1 MTYNFDEIIDRRNTN
16 SENVE
21 GWRPYIFHCGPERV
35 FPYKDE
41 EFIRMWVADMEFAVA
56 PEILQAITDRVHRR
70 ILGYTLVYDKGYYE
84 VLRAWCESRYGWSFP
99 KEQLTFSPGVIPALY
114 QLTEDLVKPLNGR
127 VLTMTPAY
135 GFFLH
140 ACEYNGV
147 ELVTSP
153 LREEGGRFSID
164 WEDLEAKAADPDV
177 KLLMLCNPHNP
188 TGRIWTEE
196 ELRHMA
202 AIIEKHRLWVV
213 SDEIHCDLIRTGLR
227 HTPLGKIMP
236 DYDRLITC
244 MSASKTFNLAGC
256 QNAFVV
262 LPDAKLRKEYDAFTK
277 RIHIREGNPFGY
289 IAVEAAYR
297 GGKAWLQQV
306 QEIICNNY
314 GYLREQLAIHLPKAC
329 VTPLEGTYLMWVD
342 FAAYLQ
348 PEEMERFFEETC
360 GIAVDYGA
368 WFEGDGQSHI
378 RINLATSREN
388 VEKAFSSILQ
398 GLQAWGRI

>member
-1 MTYNFDEIIDRRNTN
+1 MDEPILYVDRKGT
-16 SENVE
+16 
-21 GWRPYIFHCGPERV
+21 HCEKWDGLGER
-35 FPYKDE
+35 FGREDLLAL
-41 EFIRMWVADMEFAVA
+41 WVADMDF
-56 PEILQAITDRVHRR
+56 RVPQCV
-70 ILGYTLVYDKGYYE
+70 LEAEKDYLDTGVFGYYHPSE
-84 VLRAWCESRYGWSFP
+84 GYYQAFMDWEQEHHGYSVQREWLR
-99 KEQLTFSPGVIPALY
+99 FSPGVVPAINWLI
-114 QLTEDLVKPLNGR
+114 QIFTKPQDR
-127 VLTMTPAY
+127 VLVLTPVY
-135 GFFLH
+135 YPFLH
-140 ACEYNGV
+140 AVRDNERT
-147 ELVTSP
+147 LVACQLVHQDGQYSV
-153 LREEGGRFSID
+153 
-164 WEDLEAKAADPDV
+164 DLAAFEAAIAENQV
-177 KLLMLCNPHNP
+177 RMFIMSSPHNP
-188 TGRIWTEE
+188 VSRVWRRE
-196 ELRHMA
+196 ELTAMLD
-202 AIIEKHRLWVV
+202 ICKKHGVLVL
-213 SDEIHCDLIRTGLR
+213 SDEIHQDLTFDGHKHIPSATAG
-227 HTPLGKIMP
+227 
-236 DYDRLITC
+236 DYSHMVITLTA
-244 MSASKTFNLAGC
+244 ASKTFNLAGC

-306 QEIICNNY
+306 QEIIWNNY

-398 GLQAWGRI
+398 GLQAWRRI

>member
-1 MTYNFDEIIDRRNTN
+1 M
-16 SENVE
+16 V
-21 GWRPYIFHCGPERV
+21 
-35 FPYKDE
+35 
-41 EFIRMWVADMEFAVA
+41 
-56 PEILQAITDRVHRR
+56 IT
-70 ILGYTLVYDKGYYE
+70 
-84 VLRAWCESRYGWSFP
+84 
-99 KEQLTFSPGVIPALY
+99 LTA
-114 QLTEDLVKPLNGR
+114 
-127 VLTMTPAY
+127 
-135 GFFLH
+135 
-140 ACEYNGV
+140 
-147 ELVTSP
+147 
-153 LREEGGRFSID
+153 
-164 WEDLEAKAADPDV
+164 
-177 KLLMLCNPHNP
+177 
-188 TGRIWTEE
+188 
-196 ELRHMA
+196 
-202 AIIEKHRLWVV
+202 
-213 SDEIHCDLIRTGLR
+213 
-227 HTPLGKIMP
+227 
-236 DYDRLITC
+236 
-244 MSASKTFNLAGC
+244 ASKTFNLAGC

-306 QEIICNNY
+306 QEIIWNNY

-348 PEEMERFFEETC
+348 PEEMERFFAETC

>member
-1 MTYNFDEIIDRRNTN
+1 MDEPILYVDRKGT
-16 SENVE
+16 
-21 GWRPYIFHCGPERV
+21 HCEKWDGLGER
-35 FPYKDE
+35 FGREDLLAL
-41 EFIRMWVADMEFAVA
+41 WVADMDF
-56 PEILQAITDRVHRR
+56 RVPQCV
-70 ILGYTLVYDKGYYE
+70 LEAEKDYLDTGVFGYYHPSE
-84 VLRAWCESRYGWSFP
+84 GYYQAFMDWEQEHHGYSVQREWLR
-99 KEQLTFSPGVIPALY
+99 FSPGVVPAINWLI
-114 QLTEDLVKPLNGR
+114 QIFTEPQDR
-127 VLTMTPAY
+127 VLVLTPVY
-135 GFFLH
+135 YPFLH
-140 ACEYNGV
+140 AVRDNDRT
-147 ELVTSP
+147 LVACQLVHQDGQYSV
-153 LREEGGRFSID
+153 
-164 WEDLEAKAADPDV
+164 DLAAFEAAIAENQV
-177 KLLMLCNPHNP
+177 RMFIMSSPHNP
-188 TGRIWTEE
+188 VSRVWRRE
-196 ELRHMA
+196 ELTAMLD
-202 AIIEKHRLWVV
+202 ICKKHGVLVL
-213 SDEIHCDLIRTGLR
+213 SDEIHQDLTFDGHKHIPSATAG
-227 HTPLGKIMP
+227 
-236 DYDRLITC
+236 DYSHMVITLTA
-244 MSASKTFNLAGC
+244 ASKTFNLAGC

-306 QEIICNNY
+306 QEIIWNNY

>member
-1 MTYNFDEIIDRRNTN
+1 MDEPILYVDRKGT
-16 SENVE
+16 
-21 GWRPYIFHCGPERV
+21 HCEKWDGLGER
-35 FPYKDE
+35 FGREDLLAL
-41 EFIRMWVADMEFAVA
+41 WVADMDF
-56 PEILQAITDRVHRR
+56 RVPQCV
-70 ILGYTLVYDKGYYE
+70 LEAEKDYLDTGVFGYYHPSE
-84 VLRAWCESRYGWSFP
+84 GYYQAFMDWEQERHGYSVQREWLR
-99 KEQLTFSPGVIPALY
+99 FSPGVVPAINWLI
-114 QLTEDLVKPLNGR
+114 QIFTEPQDRVM
-127 VLTMTPAY
+127 VLTPVY
-135 GFFLH
+135 YPFLH
-140 ACEYNGV
+140 AVRDNERT
-147 ELVTSP
+147 LVACQLVHQDGQYTV
-153 LREEGGRFSID
+153 
-164 WEDLEAKAADPDV
+164 DLAAFEAAIAENQV
-177 KLLMLCNPHNP
+177 RMFIMSSPHNP
-188 TGRIWTEE
+188 VSRVWRRE
-196 ELRHMA
+196 ELTAMLD
-202 AIIEKHRLWVV
+202 ICKKHGVLVL
-213 SDEIHCDLIRTGLR
+213 SDEIHQDLTFDGHKHIPSATAG
-227 HTPLGKIMP
+227 
-236 DYDRLITC
+236 DYSHMVITLTA
-244 MSASKTFNLAGC
+244 ASKTFNLAGC

-262 LPDAKLRKEYDAFTK
+262 LPDAKLRKAYDAFTK

-306 QEIICNNY
+306 QEIIWNNY

>member
-1 MTYNFDEIIDRRNTN
+1 MDEPILYVDRKGT
-16 SENVE
+16 
-21 GWRPYIFHCGPERV
+21 HCEKWDGVRER
-35 FPYKDE
+35 FGREDLLAL
-41 EFIRMWVADMEFAVA
+41 WVADMDF
-56 PEILQAITDRVHRR
+56 RVPQCV
-70 ILGYTLVYDKGYYE
+70 LEAEKDYLDTGVFGYYHPSE
-84 VLRAWCESRYGWSFP
+84 GYYQAFMDWEQERHGYSVQREWLR
-99 KEQLTFSPGVIPALY
+99 FSPGVVPAINWLI
-114 QLTEDLVKPLNGR
+114 QIFTEPQDR
-127 VLTMTPAY
+127 VLVLTPVY
-135 GFFLH
+135 YPFLH
-140 ACEYNGV
+140 AVRDNERT
-147 ELVTSP
+147 LVACQLVHQDGQYTV
-153 LREEGGRFSID
+153 
-164 WEDLEAKAADPDV
+164 DLAAFEAAIAENQV
-177 KLLMLCNPHNP
+177 RLFIMSSPHNP
-188 TGRIWTEE
+188 VSRVWRRE
-196 ELRHMA
+196 ELTAMLD
-202 AIIEKHRLWVV
+202 ICKKHGVLVL
-213 SDEIHCDLIRTGLR
+213 SDEIHQDLTFVGHKHIPSATAG
-227 HTPLGKIMP
+227 
-236 DYDRLITC
+236 DYSHMVTTLTA
-244 MSASKTFNLAGC
+244 ASKTFNLAGC

-306 QEIICNNY
+306 QEIIWNNY

>member
-56 PEILQAITDRVHRR
+56 PEILQAITDRVDRR

-84 VLRAWCESRYGWSFP
+84 ALRAWCESRYGWSFP

-114 QLTEDLVKPLNGR
+114 QLTEDLVKPLNGK

-153 LREEGGRFSID
+153 LREEGGRFSVD

-188 TGRIWTEE
+188 TGRIWTED

-213 SDEIHCDLIRTGLR
+213 SDEIHCDLIRCGRR
-227 HTPLGKIMP
+227 HIPMAKVM
-236 DYDRLITC
+236 DRYPKLITC
-244 MSASKTFNLAGC
+244 MAPTKTFNMAGLAFSNIINSHPALRARF
-256 QNAFVV
+256 QER
-262 LPDAKLRKEYDAFTK
+262 DKLF
-277 RIHIREGNPFGY
+277 GMVNPMSLT
-289 IAVEAAYR
+289 AAQAAYSR
-297 GGKAWLQQV
+297 GGAWH
-306 QEIICNNY
+306 ES
-314 GYLREQLAIHLPKAC
+314 LRGSVSDGSHAPARDRRRGQCGRQLRPGHHRKRQHGRRGHARL
-329 VTPLEGTYLMWVD
+329 
-342 FAAYLQ
+342 
-348 PEEMERFFEETC
+348 
-360 GIAVDYGA
+360 
-368 WFEGDGQSHI
+368 
-378 RINLATSREN
+378 SRR
-388 VEKAFSSILQ
+388 
-398 GLQAWGRI
+398 G

>member
-1 MTYNFDEIIDRRNTN
+1 MDEPILYVDRKGT
-16 SENVE
+16 
-21 GWRPYIFHCGPERV
+21 HCEKWDGLGER
-35 FPYKDE
+35 FGREDLLAL
-41 EFIRMWVADMEFAVA
+41 WVADMDF
-56 PEILQAITDRVHRR
+56 RVPQCV
-70 ILGYTLVYDKGYYE
+70 LEAEKDYLDTGVFGYYHPSE
-84 VLRAWCESRYGWSFP
+84 GYYQAFMDWEQERHGYSVQREWLR
-99 KEQLTFSPGVIPALY
+99 FSPGVVPAINWLI
-114 QLTEDLVKPLNGR
+114 QIFTEPQDR
-127 VLTMTPAY
+127 VLVLTPVY
-135 GFFLH
+135 YPFLH
-140 ACEYNGV
+140 AVRDNERT
-147 ELVTSP
+147 LVACQLVHQDGQYSV
-153 LREEGGRFSID
+153 
-164 WEDLEAKAADPDV
+164 DLAAFEAAIAENQV
-177 KLLMLCNPHNP
+177 RLFIMSSPHNP
-188 TGRIWTEE
+188 VSRVWRRE
-196 ELRHMA
+196 ELTAMLD
-202 AIIEKHRLWVV
+202 ICKKHGVLVL
-213 SDEIHCDLIRTGLR
+213 SDEIHQDLTFDGHKHIPSATAG
-227 HTPLGKIMP
+227 
-236 DYDRLITC
+236 DYSHMVITLTA
-244 MSASKTFNLAGC
+244 ASKTFNLAGC

-306 QEIICNNY
+306 QEIIWNNY

-388 VEKAFSSILQ
+388 VEKALSSILQ

>member
-1 MTYNFDEIIDRRNTN
+1 MDEPILYVDRKGT
-16 SENVE
+16 
-21 GWRPYIFHCGPERV
+21 HCEKWDGLGER
-35 FPYKDE
+35 FGREDLLAL
-41 EFIRMWVADMEFAVA
+41 WVADMDF
-56 PEILQAITDRVHRR
+56 RVPQCV
-70 ILGYTLVYDKGYYE
+70 LEAEKDYLDTGVFGYYHPSE
-84 VLRAWCESRYGWSFP
+84 GYYQAFMDWEQERHGYSVQREWLR
-99 KEQLTFSPGVIPALY
+99 FSPGVVPAINWLI
-114 QLTEDLVKPLNGR
+114 QIFTKPQDR
-127 VLTMTPAY
+127 VMVLTPVY
-135 GFFLH
+135 YPFLH
-140 ACEYNGV
+140 AVRDNDRT
-147 ELVTSP
+147 LVACQLVHQDGQYTV
-153 LREEGGRFSID
+153 
-164 WEDLEAKAADPDV
+164 DLAAFEAAIAENQV
-177 KLLMLCNPHNP
+177 RMFIMSSPHNP
-188 TGRIWTEE
+188 VSRVWRRE
-196 ELRHMA
+196 ELTAMLD
-202 AIIEKHRLWVV
+202 ICKKHGVLVL
-213 SDEIHCDLIRTGLR
+213 SDEIHQDLTFDGHKHIPSATAG
-227 HTPLGKIMP
+227 
-236 DYDRLITC
+236 DYSHMVITLTA
-244 MSASKTFNLAGC
+244 ASKTFNLAGC

-306 QEIICNNY
+306 QEIIWNNY

>member
-1 MTYNFDEIIDRRNTN
+1 MDEPILYVDRKGT
-16 SENVE
+16 
-21 GWRPYIFHCGPERV
+21 HCEKWDGLGER
-35 FPYKDE
+35 FGREDLLAL
-41 EFIRMWVADMEFAVA
+41 WVADMDF
-56 PEILQAITDRVHRR
+56 RVPQCV
-70 ILGYTLVYDKGYYE
+70 LEAEKDYLDTGVFGYYHPSE
-84 VLRAWCESRYGWSFP
+84 GYYQAFMDWEQERHGYSVQREWLR
-99 KEQLTFSPGVIPALY
+99 FSPGVVPAINWLI
-114 QLTEDLVKPLNGR
+114 QIFTKPQDR
-127 VLTMTPAY
+127 VMVLTPVY
-135 GFFLH
+135 YPFLH
-140 ACEYNGV
+140 AVRDNDRT
-147 ELVTSP
+147 LVACQLVHQDGQYTV
-153 LREEGGRFSID
+153 
-164 WEDLEAKAADPDV
+164 DLAAFETAIAENQV
-177 KLLMLCNPHNP
+177 RMFIMSSPHNP
-188 TGRIWTEE
+188 VSRVWRRE
-196 ELRHMA
+196 ELTAMLD
-202 AIIEKHRLWVV
+202 ICKKHGVLVL
-213 SDEIHCDLIRTGLR
+213 SDEIHQDLTFDGHKHIPSATAG
-227 HTPLGKIMP
+227 
-236 DYDRLITC
+236 DYSHMVITLTA
-244 MSASKTFNLAGC
+244 ASKTFNLAGC

-262 LPDAKLRKEYDAFTK
+262 LPDAKLRKAYDAFTK

-289 IAVEAAYR
+289 IAVEAVYR

>member
-1 MTYNFDEIIDRRNTN
+1 MDEPILYVDRKGT
-16 SENVE
+16 
-21 GWRPYIFHCGPERV
+21 HCEKWDGLGER
-35 FPYKDE
+35 FGREDLLAL
-41 EFIRMWVADMEFAVA
+41 WVADMDF
-56 PEILQAITDRVHRR
+56 RVPQCV
-70 ILGYTLVYDKGYYE
+70 LEAEKDYLDTGVFGYYHPSE
-84 VLRAWCESRYGWSFP
+84 GYYQAFMDWEQERHGYSLQREWLR
-99 KEQLTFSPGVIPALY
+99 FSPGVVPAINWLI
-114 QLTEDLVKPLNGR
+114 QIFTEPQDR
-127 VLTMTPAY
+127 VLVLTPVY
-135 GFFLH
+135 YPFLH
-140 ACEYNGV
+140 AVRDNERT
-147 ELVTSP
+147 LVACQLVHQDGQYSV
-153 LREEGGRFSID
+153 
-164 WEDLEAKAADPDV
+164 DLAAFEAAIAENQV
-177 KLLMLCNPHNP
+177 RMFIMSSPHNP
-188 TGRIWTEE
+188 VSRVWRRE
-196 ELRHMA
+196 ELTAMLD
-202 AIIEKHRLWVV
+202 ICKKHGVLVL
-213 SDEIHCDLIRTGLR
+213 SDEIHQDLTFDGHKHIPSATAG
-227 HTPLGKIMP
+227 
-236 DYDRLITC
+236 DYSHMVITLTA
-244 MSASKTFNLAGC
+244 ASKTFNLAGC

-306 QEIICNNY
+306 QEIIWNNY

>member
-1 MTYNFDEIIDRRNTN
+1 MDEPILYVDRKGT
-16 SENVE
+16 
-21 GWRPYIFHCGPERV
+21 HCEKWDGLGER
-35 FPYKDE
+35 FGREDLLAL
-41 EFIRMWVADMEFAVA
+41 WVADMDF
-56 PEILQAITDRVHRR
+56 RVPQCV
-70 ILGYTLVYDKGYYE
+70 LEAEKDYLDTGVFGYYHPSE
-84 VLRAWCESRYGWSFP
+84 GYYQAFMDWEQERHGYSVQREWLR
-99 KEQLTFSPGVIPALY
+99 FSPGVVPAINWLI
-114 QLTEDLVKPLNGR
+114 QIFTKPQDR
-127 VLTMTPAY
+127 VMVLTPVY
-135 GFFLH
+135 YPFLH
-140 ACEYNGV
+140 AVRDNDRT
-147 ELVTSP
+147 LVACQLVHQDGQYTV
-153 LREEGGRFSID
+153 
-164 WEDLEAKAADPDV
+164 DLAAFEAAIAENQV
-177 KLLMLCNPHNP
+177 RLFIMSSPHNP
-188 TGRIWTEE
+188 VSRVWRRE
-196 ELRHMA
+196 ELTAMLD
-202 AIIEKHRLWVV
+202 ICKKHGVLVL
-213 SDEIHCDLIRTGLR
+213 SDEIHQDLTFDGHKHIPSATAG
-227 HTPLGKIMP
+227 
-236 DYDRLITC
+236 DYSHMVITLTA
-244 MSASKTFNLAGC
+244 ASKTFNLAGC

-306 QEIICNNY
+306 QEIIWNNY

-329 VTPLEGTYLMWVD
+329 ATPLEGTYLMWVD

>member
-1 MTYNFDEIIDRRNTN
+1 MDEPILYVDRKGT
-16 SENVE
+16 
-21 GWRPYIFHCGPERV
+21 HCEKWDGLGER
-35 FPYKDE
+35 FGREDLLAL
-41 EFIRMWVADMEFAVA
+41 WVADMDF
-56 PEILQAITDRVHRR
+56 RVPQCV
-70 ILGYTLVYDKGYYE
+70 LEAEKDYLDTGVFGYYHPSE
-84 VLRAWCESRYGWSFP
+84 GYYQAFMDWEQERHGYSVQREWLR
-99 KEQLTFSPGVIPALY
+99 FSPGVVPAINWLI
-114 QLTEDLVKPLNGR
+114 QIFTKPQDR
-127 VLTMTPAY
+127 VMVLTPVY
-135 GFFLH
+135 YPFLH
-140 ACEYNGV
+140 AVRDNDRT
-147 ELVTSP
+147 LVACQLVHQDGQYTV
-153 LREEGGRFSID
+153 
-164 WEDLEAKAADPDV
+164 DLAAFEAALAENQV
-177 KLLMLCNPHNP
+177 RMFIMSSPHNP
-188 TGRIWTEE
+188 VSRVWRRE
-196 ELRHMA
+196 ELTAMLD
-202 AIIEKHRLWVV
+202 ICKKHGVLVL
-213 SDEIHCDLIRTGLR
+213 SDEIHQDLTFDGHKHIPSATAG
-227 HTPLGKIMP
+227 
-236 DYDRLITC
+236 DYSHMVITLTA
-244 MSASKTFNLAGC
+244 ASKTFNLAGC

-306 QEIICNNY
+306 QEIIWNNY

>member
-1 MTYNFDEIIDRRNTN
+1 MDEPILYVDRKGT
-16 SENVE
+16 
-21 GWRPYIFHCGPERV
+21 HCEKWDGLGER
-35 FPYKDE
+35 FGREDLLAL
-41 EFIRMWVADMEFAVA
+41 WVADMDF
-56 PEILQAITDRVHRR
+56 RVPQCV
-70 ILGYTLVYDKGYYE
+70 LEAEKDYLDTGVFGYYHPSE
-84 VLRAWCESRYGWSFP
+84 GYYQAFMDWEQERHGYSVQREWLR
-99 KEQLTFSPGVIPALY
+99 FSPGVVPAINWLI
-114 QLTEDLVKPLNGR
+114 QIFTKPQDR
-127 VLTMTPAY
+127 VMVLTPVY
-135 GFFLH
+135 YPFLH
-140 ACEYNGV
+140 AVRDNDRT
-147 ELVTSP
+147 LVACQLVHQDGQYSV
-153 LREEGGRFSID
+153 
-164 WEDLEAKAADPDV
+164 DLAAFEAAIAENQV
-177 KLLMLCNPHNP
+177 RMFIMSSPHNP
-188 TGRIWTEE
+188 VSRVWRRE
-196 ELRHMA
+196 ELTAMLD
-202 AIIEKHRLWVV
+202 ICKKHGVLVL
-213 SDEIHCDLIRTGLR
+213 SDEIHQDLTFDGHKHIPSATAG
-227 HTPLGKIMP
+227 
-236 DYDRLITC
+236 DYSHMVITLTA
-244 MSASKTFNLAGC
+244 ASKTFNLAGC

-306 QEIICNNY
+306 QEIIWNNY

>member
-1 MTYNFDEIIDRRNTN
+1 MDEPILYVDRKGT
-16 SENVE
+16 
-21 GWRPYIFHCGPERV
+21 HCEKWDGLGER
-35 FPYKDE
+35 FGREDLLAL
-41 EFIRMWVADMEFAVA
+41 WVADMDF
-56 PEILQAITDRVHRR
+56 RVPQCV
-70 ILGYTLVYDKGYYE
+70 LEAEKDYLDTGVFGYYHPSE
-84 VLRAWCESRYGWSFP
+84 GYYQAFMDWEQERHGYSVQREWLR
-99 KEQLTFSPGVIPALY
+99 FSPGVVPAINWLI
-114 QLTEDLVKPLNGR
+114 QIFTKPQDR
-127 VLTMTPAY
+127 VMVLTPVY
-135 GFFLH
+135 YPFLH
-140 ACEYNGV
+140 AVRDNDRT
-147 ELVTSP
+147 LVACQLVHQDGQYTV
-153 LREEGGRFSID
+153 
-164 WEDLEAKAADPDV
+164 DLAAFETAIAENQV
-177 KLLMLCNPHNP
+177 RMFIMSSPHNP
-188 TGRIWTEE
+188 VSRVWRRE
-196 ELRHMA
+196 ELTAMLD
-202 AIIEKHRLWVV
+202 ICKKHGVLVL
-213 SDEIHCDLIRTGLR
+213 SDEIHQDLTFDGHKHIPSATAG
-227 HTPLGKIMP
+227 
-236 DYDRLITC
+236 DYSHMVITLTA
-244 MSASKTFNLAGC
+244 ASKTFNLAGC

-262 LPDAKLRKEYDAFTK
+262 LPDAKLRKAYDAFTK

>member
-1 MTYNFDEIIDRRNTN
+1 MDEPILYVDRKGT
-16 SENVE
+16 
-21 GWRPYIFHCGPERV
+21 HCEKWDGLGER
-35 FPYKDE
+35 FGREDLLAL
-41 EFIRMWVADMEFAVA
+41 WVADMDF
-56 PEILQAITDRVHRR
+56 RVPQCV
-70 ILGYTLVYDKGYYE
+70 LEAEKDYLDTGVFGYYHPSE
-84 VLRAWCESRYGWSFP
+84 GYYQAFMDWEQERHGYSVQREWLR
-99 KEQLTFSPGVIPALY
+99 FSPGVVPAINWLI
-114 QLTEDLVKPLNGR
+114 QIFTEPQDR
-127 VLTMTPAY
+127 VLVLTPVY
-135 GFFLH
+135 YPFLH
-140 ACEYNGV
+140 AVRDNERT
-147 ELVTSP
+147 LVACQLVHQDGQYSV
-153 LREEGGRFSID
+153 
-164 WEDLEAKAADPDV
+164 DLAAFEAAIAENQV
-177 KLLMLCNPHNP
+177 RMFIMSSPHNP
-188 TGRIWTEE
+188 VSRVWRRE
-196 ELRHMA
+196 ELTAMLD
-202 AIIEKHRLWVV
+202 ICKKHGVLVL
-213 SDEIHCDLIRTGLR
+213 SDEIHQDLTFDGHKHIPSATAG
-227 HTPLGKIMP
+227 
-236 DYDRLITC
+236 DYSHMVITLTA
-244 MSASKTFNLAGC
+244 ASKTFNLAGC

>member
-1 MTYNFDEIIDRRNTN
+1 MDEPILYVDRKGT
-16 SENVE
+16 
-21 GWRPYIFHCGPERV
+21 HCEKWDGLGER
-35 FPYKDE
+35 FGREDLLAL
-41 EFIRMWVADMEFAVA
+41 WVADMDF
-56 PEILQAITDRVHRR
+56 RVPQCV
-70 ILGYTLVYDKGYYE
+70 LEAEKDYLDTGVFGYYHPSE
-84 VLRAWCESRYGWSFP
+84 GYYQAFMDWEQERHGYSVQREWLR
-99 KEQLTFSPGVIPALY
+99 FSPGVVPAINWLI
-114 QLTEDLVKPLNGR
+114 QIFTKPQDR
-127 VLTMTPAY
+127 VMVLTPVY
-135 GFFLH
+135 YPFLH
-140 ACEYNGV
+140 AVRDNERT
-147 ELVTSP
+147 LVACQLVHQDGQYTV
-153 LREEGGRFSID
+153 
-164 WEDLEAKAADPDV
+164 DLAAFEAAIAENQV
-177 KLLMLCNPHNP
+177 RMFIMSSPHNP
-188 TGRIWTEE
+188 VSRVWRRG
-196 ELRHMA
+196 ELTAMLD
-202 AIIEKHRLWVV
+202 ICKKHGVLVL
-213 SDEIHCDLIRTGLR
+213 SDEIHQDLTFDGHKHIPSATAGDYR
-227 HTPLGKIMP
+227 HMV
-236 DYDRLITC
+236 ITLTA
-244 MSASKTFNLAGC
+244 ASKTFNLAGC

-306 QEIICNNY
+306 QEIIWNNY

>member
-1 MTYNFDEIIDRRNTN
+1 MDEPILYVDRKGT
-16 SENVE
+16 
-21 GWRPYIFHCGPERV
+21 HCEKWDGLGER
-35 FPYKDE
+35 FGREDLLAL
-41 EFIRMWVADMEFAVA
+41 WVADMDF
-56 PEILQAITDRVHRR
+56 RVPQCV
-70 ILGYTLVYDKGYYE
+70 LEAEKDYLDTGVFGYYHPSE
-84 VLRAWCESRYGWSFP
+84 GYYQAFMDWEQERHGYSVQREWLR
-99 KEQLTFSPGVIPALY
+99 FSPGVVPAINWLI
-114 QLTEDLVKPLNGR
+114 QIFTEPQDR
-127 VLTMTPAY
+127 VLVLTPVY
-135 GFFLH
+135 YPFLH
-140 ACEYNGV
+140 AVRDNERT
-147 ELVTSP
+147 LVACQLVHQDGQYSV
-153 LREEGGRFSID
+153 
-164 WEDLEAKAADPDV
+164 DLAAFEAAIAENQV
-177 KLLMLCNPHNP
+177 RMFIMSSPHNP
-188 TGRIWTEE
+188 VSRVWRRE
-196 ELRHMA
+196 ELA
-202 AIIEKHRLWVV
+202 AMLDICKKHGVLVL
-213 SDEIHCDLIRTGLR
+213 SDEIHQDLTFDGHKHIPSATAG
-227 HTPLGKIMP
+227 
-236 DYDRLITC
+236 DYSHMVITLTA
-244 MSASKTFNLAGC
+244 ASKTFNLAGC

-306 QEIICNNY
+306 QEIIWNNY

>member
-1 MTYNFDEIIDRRNTN
+1 MDEPILYVDRKGT
-16 SENVE
+16 
-21 GWRPYIFHCGPERV
+21 HCEKWDGLGER
-35 FPYKDE
+35 FGREDLLAL
-41 EFIRMWVADMEFAVA
+41 WVADMDF
-56 PEILQAITDRVHRR
+56 RVPQCV
-70 ILGYTLVYDKGYYE
+70 LEAEKDYLDTGVFGYYHPSE
-84 VLRAWCESRYGWSFP
+84 GYYQAFMDWEQERHGYSVQREWLR
-99 KEQLTFSPGVIPALY
+99 FSPGVVPAINWLI
-114 QLTEDLVKPLNGR
+114 QIFTEPQDR
-127 VLTMTPAY
+127 VLVLTPVY
-135 GFFLH
+135 YPFLH
-140 ACEYNGV
+140 AVRDNERT
-147 ELVTSP
+147 LVACQLVHQDGQYSV
-153 LREEGGRFSID
+153 
-164 WEDLEAKAADPDV
+164 DLAAFEAAIAENQV
-177 KLLMLCNPHNP
+177 HMFIMSSPHNP
-188 TGRIWTEE
+188 VSRVWRRE
-196 ELRHMA
+196 ELTAMLD
-202 AIIEKHRLWVV
+202 ICKKHGVLVL
-213 SDEIHCDLIRTGLR
+213 SDEIHQDLTFDGHKHIPSATAG
-227 HTPLGKIMP
+227 
-236 DYDRLITC
+236 DYSHMVITLTA
-244 MSASKTFNLAGC
+244 ASKTFNLAGC

-306 QEIICNNY
+306 QEIIWNNY

>member
-1 MTYNFDEIIDRRNTN
+1 MDEPILYVDRKGT
-16 SENVE
+16 
-21 GWRPYIFHCGPERV
+21 HCEKWDGLGER
-35 FPYKDE
+35 FGREDLLAL
-41 EFIRMWVADMEFAVA
+41 WVADMDF
-56 PEILQAITDRVHRR
+56 RVPQCV
-70 ILGYTLVYDKGYYE
+70 LEAEKEYLDTGVFGYYHPSE
-84 VLRAWCESRYGWSFP
+84 GYYQAFMDWEQERHGYSVQREWLR
-99 KEQLTFSPGVIPALY
+99 FSPGVVPAINWLI
-114 QLTEDLVKPLNGR
+114 QIFTEPQDR
-127 VLTMTPAY
+127 VLVLTPVY
-135 GFFLH
+135 YPFLH
-140 ACEYNGV
+140 AVRDNERT
-147 ELVTSP
+147 LVACQLVHQDGQYSV
-153 LREEGGRFSID
+153 
-164 WEDLEAKAADPDV
+164 DLAAFEAAIAENQV
-177 KLLMLCNPHNP
+177 RMFIMSSPHNP
-188 TGRIWTEE
+188 VSRVWRRE
-196 ELRHMA
+196 ELTAMLD
-202 AIIEKHRLWVV
+202 ICKKHGVLVL
-213 SDEIHCDLIRTGLR
+213 SDEIHQDLTFDGHKHIPSATAG
-227 HTPLGKIMP
+227 
-236 DYDRLITC
+236 DYSHMVITLTA
-244 MSASKTFNLAGC
+244 ASKTFNLAGC

-306 QEIICNNY
+306 QEIIWNNY

-388 VEKAFSSILQ
+388 VEKAMSAILQ
-398 GLQAWGRI
+398 GLKAWGRI

>member
-1 MTYNFDEIIDRRNTN
+1 MDEPILYVDRKGT
-16 SENVE
+16 
-21 GWRPYIFHCGPERV
+21 HCEKWDGLGER
-35 FPYKDE
+35 FGREDLLAL
-41 EFIRMWVADMEFAVA
+41 WVADMDF
-56 PEILQAITDRVHRR
+56 RVPQCV
-70 ILGYTLVYDKGYYE
+70 LEAEKDYLDTGVFGYYHPSE
-84 VLRAWCESRYGWSFP
+84 GYYQAFMDWEQERHGYSVQREWLR
-99 KEQLTFSPGVIPALY
+99 FSPGVVPAINWLI
-114 QLTEDLVKPLNGR
+114 QIFTEPQDR
-127 VLTMTPAY
+127 VLVLTPVY
-135 GFFLH
+135 YPFLH
-140 ACEYNGV
+140 AVRDNERT
-147 ELVTSP
+147 LVACQLVHQDGQYSV
-153 LREEGGRFSID
+153 
-164 WEDLEAKAADPDV
+164 DLAAFEAAIAENQV
-177 KLLMLCNPHNP
+177 RLFIMSSPHNP
-188 TGRIWTEE
+188 VSRVWRRE
-196 ELRHMA
+196 ELTAMLD
-202 AIIEKHRLWVV
+202 ICKKHGVLVL
-213 SDEIHCDLIRTGLR
+213 SDEIHQDLTFDGHKHIPSATAG
-227 HTPLGKIMP
+227 
-236 DYDRLITC
+236 DYSHMVITLTA
-244 MSASKTFNLAGC
+244 ASKTFNLAGC

-262 LPDAKLRKEYDAFTK
+262 LPDAKLRKAYDAFTK

-306 QEIICNNY
+306 QEIIWNNY

>member
-1 MTYNFDEIIDRRNTN
+1 MDEPILYVDRKGT
-16 SENVE
+16 
-21 GWRPYIFHCGPERV
+21 HCEKWDGLGER
-35 FPYKDE
+35 FGREDLLAL
-41 EFIRMWVADMEFAVA
+41 WVADMDF
-56 PEILQAITDRVHRR
+56 RVPQCV
-70 ILGYTLVYDKGYYE
+70 LEAEKDYLDTGVFGYYHPSE
-84 VLRAWCESRYGWSFP
+84 GYYQAFMDWEQEHHGYSVQREWLR
-99 KEQLTFSPGVIPALY
+99 FSPGVVPAINWLI
-114 QLTEDLVKPLNGR
+114 QIFTEPQDR
-127 VLTMTPAY
+127 VLVLTPVY
-135 GFFLH
+135 YPFLH
-140 ACEYNGV
+140 AVRDNERT
-147 ELVTSP
+147 LVACQLVHQDGQYTV
-153 LREEGGRFSID
+153 
-164 WEDLEAKAADPDV
+164 DLAAFEAAIAENQV
-177 KLLMLCNPHNP
+177 RMFIMSSPHNP
-188 TGRIWTEE
+188 VSRVWRRE
-196 ELRHMA
+196 ELTAMLD
-202 AIIEKHRLWVV
+202 ICKKHGVLVL
-213 SDEIHCDLIRTGLR
+213 SDEIHQDLTFDGHKHIPSATAG
-227 HTPLGKIMP
+227 
-236 DYDRLITC
+236 DYSHMVITLTA
-244 MSASKTFNLAGC
+244 ASKTFNLAGC

-306 QEIICNNY
+306 QEIIWNNY

>member
-1 MTYNFDEIIDRRNTN
+1 MDEPILYVDRKGT
-16 SENVE
+16 
-21 GWRPYIFHCGPERV
+21 HCEKWDGLGER
-35 FPYKDE
+35 FGREDLLAL
-41 EFIRMWVADMEFAVA
+41 WVADMDF
-56 PEILQAITDRVHRR
+56 RVPQCV
-70 ILGYTLVYDKGYYE
+70 LEAEKDYLDTGVFGYYHPSE
-84 VLRAWCESRYGWSFP
+84 GYYQAFMDWEQERHGYSVQREWLR
-99 KEQLTFSPGVIPALY
+99 FSPGVVPAINWLI
-114 QLTEDLVKPLNGR
+114 QIFTEPQDR
-127 VLTMTPAY
+127 VLVLTPVY
-135 GFFLH
+135 YPFLH
-140 ACEYNGV
+140 AVRDNERT
-147 ELVTSP
+147 LVACQLVHQDGQYTV
-153 LREEGGRFSID
+153 
-164 WEDLEAKAADPDV
+164 DLAAFEAAIAENQV
-177 KLLMLCNPHNP
+177 RMFIMSSPHNP
-188 TGRIWTEE
+188 VSRVWRRE
-196 ELRHMA
+196 ELTAMLD
-202 AIIEKHRLWVV
+202 ICKKHGVLVL
-213 SDEIHCDLIRTGLR
+213 SDEIHQDLTFDGHKHIPSATAG
-227 HTPLGKIMP
+227 
-236 DYDRLITC
+236 DYSHMVITLTA
-244 MSASKTFNLAGC
+244 ASKTFNLAGC

-262 LPDAKLRKEYDAFTK
+262 LPDAKLRKAYDAFTK

-306 QEIICNNY
+306 QEIIWNNY

>member
-1 MTYNFDEIIDRRNTN
+1 MDEPILYVDRKGT
-16 SENVE
+16 
-21 GWRPYIFHCGPERV
+21 HCEKWDGLRER
-35 FPYKDE
+35 FGREDLLAL
-41 EFIRMWVADMEFAVA
+41 WVADMDF
-56 PEILQAITDRVHRR
+56 RVPQCV
-70 ILGYTLVYDKGYYE
+70 LEAEKEYLDTGVFGYYHPSE
-84 VLRAWCESRYGWSFP
+84 GYYQAFMDWEQERHGYSVQREWLR
-99 KEQLTFSPGVIPALY
+99 FSPGVVPAINWLI
-114 QLTEDLVKPLNGR
+114 QIFTKPQDR
-127 VLTMTPAY
+127 VMVLTPVY
-135 GFFLH
+135 YPFLH
-140 ACEYNGV
+140 AVRDNDRT
-147 ELVTSP
+147 LVACQLVHQDGQYTV
-153 LREEGGRFSID
+153 
-164 WEDLEAKAADPDV
+164 DLAAFETAIAENQV
-177 KLLMLCNPHNP
+177 RMFIMSSPHNP
-188 TGRIWTEE
+188 VSRVWRRE
-196 ELRHMA
+196 ELSAMLD
-202 AIIEKHRLWVV
+202 ICKKHGVLVL
-213 SDEIHCDLIRTGLR
+213 SDEIHQDLTFDGHKHIPSATAG
-227 HTPLGKIMP
+227 
-236 DYDRLITC
+236 DYSHMVITLTA
-244 MSASKTFNLAGC
+244 ASKTFNLAGC

-306 QEIICNNY
+306 QEIIWNNY

>member
-1 MTYNFDEIIDRRNTN
+1 MDEPILYVDRKGT
-16 SENVE
+16 
-21 GWRPYIFHCGPERV
+21 HCEKWDGLGDRFGRE
-35 FPYKDE
+35 DLLAL
-41 EFIRMWVADMEFAVA
+41 WVADMDF
-56 PEILQAITDRVHRR
+56 RVPQCV
-70 ILGYTLVYDKGYYE
+70 LEAEKDYLDTGVFGYYHPSE
-84 VLRAWCESRYGWSFP
+84 GYYQAFMDWEQERHGYSVQREWLR
-99 KEQLTFSPGVIPALY
+99 FSPGVVPAINWLI
-114 QLTEDLVKPLNGR
+114 QIFTEPQDR
-127 VLTMTPAY
+127 VLVLTPVY
-135 GFFLH
+135 YPFLH
-140 ACEYNGV
+140 AVRDNERT
-147 ELVTSP
+147 LVACQLVHQDGQYSV
-153 LREEGGRFSID
+153 
-164 WEDLEAKAADPDV
+164 DLAAFEAAIAENQV
-177 KLLMLCNPHNP
+177 RMFIMSSPHNP
-188 TGRIWTEE
+188 VSRVWRRE
-196 ELRHMA
+196 ELTAMLD
-202 AIIEKHRLWVV
+202 ICKKHGVLVL
-213 SDEIHCDLIRTGLR
+213 SDEIHQDLTFDGHKHIPSATAG
-227 HTPLGKIMP
+227 
-236 DYDRLITC
+236 DYSHMVITLTA
-244 MSASKTFNLAGC
+244 ASKTFNLAGC
-256 QNAFVV
+256 QNAFVA

-306 QEIICNNY
+306 QEIIWNNY